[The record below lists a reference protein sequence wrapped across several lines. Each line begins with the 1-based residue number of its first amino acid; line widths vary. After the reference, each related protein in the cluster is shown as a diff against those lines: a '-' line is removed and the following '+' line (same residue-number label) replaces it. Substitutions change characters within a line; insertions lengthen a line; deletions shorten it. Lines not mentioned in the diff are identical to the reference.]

1 MRVEVAAAEDLP
13 GLVAD
18 RIAAALQEAVA
29 ARGRATLAV
38 SGGRT
43 PGAMLRALADAD
55 VPWAQVH
62 VLQVDER
69 VAPAGDAARN
79 LTGLTTALLD
89 RVPLPAGNV
98 CAIPVEWSDATA
110 GGTDPARGPVDPDL
124 AARRYAA
131 DLRVLAG
138 EPPVL
143 DVVQLGLGDDGHTAS
158 LIPGDPVVEVTDRTV
173 ASTGDYQGH
182 RRVTLTRPVLDA
194 ARLQVWLATGADKA
208 SAVARLVADDPALVA
223 SRVRRDAAVLHLDP
237 AAAAALPGPDGK
249 IDATPRRRH
258 S

>member
-1 MRVEVAAAEDLP
+1 MRVEVAAGDELP

-18 RIAAALQEAVA
+18 RIAAALRAAVA

-43 PGAMLRALADAD
+43 PGAMLRALADTD
-55 VPWAQVH
+55 VPWTQVH

-69 VAPAGDAARN
+69 VAPAGDEARN
-79 LTGLTTALLD
+79 LSGLTTALLD
-89 RVPLPAGNV
+89 HVPLPVGHLHP
-98 CAIPVEWSDATA
+98 IPVEVSDATSGA
-110 GGTDPARGPVDPDL
+110 ADPDL

-131 DLRVLAG
+131 DLRALVGDAS
-138 EPPVL
+138 VL

-158 LIPGDPVVEVTDRTV
+158 LIPGDPVVEVTDRPV
-173 ASTGDYQGH
+173 AATGHYQGH